1 MIPRSIAIHLKRWT
15 EIADLRAAREELQ
28 IEQPDLAGARRSL
41 EEVRSL
47 RTNGESGFAAAV
59 TGLTSARLA
68 LAKGKP
74 AEADILARRVEVQFR
89 GEERFPALANALIV
103 DARAL
108 PTMSRFREAAAKAAG
123 AALFACG
130 QRTWIQR

>member
-47 RTNGESGFAAAV
+47 RTNGESGFAVAV

-68 LAKGKP
+68 LAEGKP
-74 AEADILARRVEVQFR
+74 
-89 GEERFPALANALIV
+89 
-103 DARAL
+103 
-108 PTMSRFREAAAKAAG
+108 
-123 AALFACG
+123 
-130 QRTWIQR
+130 

>member
-41 EEVRSL
+41 EKVRSL

-59 TGLTSARLA
+59 TGLTSPGSRWPKANLRKLMFWRAGWKSNFAARS
-68 LAKGKP
+68 
-74 AEADILARRVEVQFR
+74 DFR
-89 GEERFPALANALIV
+89 H
-103 DARAL
+103 
-108 PTMSRFREAAAKAAG
+108 
-123 AALFACG
+123 
-130 QRTWIQR
+130 